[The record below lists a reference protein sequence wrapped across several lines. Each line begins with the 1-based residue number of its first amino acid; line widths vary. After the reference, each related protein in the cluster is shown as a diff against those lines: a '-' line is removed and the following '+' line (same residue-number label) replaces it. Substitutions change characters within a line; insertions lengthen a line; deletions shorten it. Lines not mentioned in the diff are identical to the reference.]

1 MKIKF
6 SDVLY
11 SEGYRELR
19 LFKLSAA
26 VVDSGDTAI
35 LVGYNTVPPKN
46 PRAQLVILDSSGRVV
61 LRRRYDV
68 DDLTLLDVKI
78 ANDGGLIAV
87 YVPLRHLIAYGADGA
102 RLWLYEALSDAI
114 LSWSLSDDG
123 RLTTVAEGQFIPTP
137 DLSSKRGTISQFRE
151 SAIFIRY
158 NLTLLESGSAI
169 WTKTLE
175 LSHPT
180 SNSVSVA
187 VSPRGRYIAVTWPT
201 SLDVMHPK
209 DVSTRTRLGVFS
221 NDGDSLWSIV
231 LDKASDSSYI
241 YDLGVSDDGRVLLCY
256 DYKVISAIDGRIV
269 WVKQIADK
277 QFGCRVSRDSSG
289 ALVGGGGKM
298 YMIDSGGQTLWTMD
312 YDVNR
317 FDISNNNYAVLA
329 SESTVI
335 LLSPKGEVVR
345 REVLDEEVRYVKI
358 SSNGRCFAAL
368 TENYIHTFRTGVS
381 N

>member
-19 LFKLSAA
+19 LFKLSA
-26 VVDSGDTAI
+26 VVADSEDMTI
-35 LVGYNTVPPKN
+35 VVGYNTVPPKN
-46 PRAQLVILDSSGRVV
+46 PRAQLVILDSGGRVV

-87 YVPLRHLIAYGADGA
+87 YVPLRHLIAYSADGA
-102 RLWLYEALSDAI
+102 RLWLYEAVSDVI

-123 RLTTVAEGQFIPTP
+123 RLTAVAEGQFM
-137 DLSSKRGTISQFRE
+137 E
-151 SAIFIRY
+151 SAVFTRY
-158 NLTLLESGSAI
+158 NLTLLKSGSAV

-175 LSHPT
+175 LSYPT
-180 SNSVSVA
+180 FNSVSVA
-187 VSPRGRYIAVTWPT
+187 VSPRGRYIAVTWST
-201 SLDVMHPK
+201 SLDTQHPK
-209 DVSTRTRLGVFS
+209 DVITRTRLGVFS
-221 NDGDSLWSIV
+221 NNGDSLWSIV
-231 LDKASDSSYI
+231 LDKASGSSYI

-329 SESTVI
+329 SGSTVI

-345 REVLDEEVRYVKI
+345 REVLDEKVRYVKI
-358 SSNGRCFAAL
+358 SPNGRCFAAL